1 MAVALIAATVPL
13 STSAEARL
21 AAGALIGG
29 ALAAPY
35 YGGYYAYDPGY
46 YGYYAPAYYAPPVWG
61 GPGWGWGGR
70 PWGWHRHWRHWHR
83 W

>member
-1 MAVALIAATVPL
+1 VGVG
-13 STSAEARL
+13 L

-35 YGGYYAYDPGY
+35 WGGGYYAYDPGY
-46 YGYYAPAYYAPPVWG
+46 YGYYAPVAYGPGWG
-61 GPGWGWGGR
+61 GPAWGGGWGWGGGPVWWPR
-70 PWGWHRHWRHWHR
+70 RHWRHRHR